1 MVPDGP
7 KGPCGRLDD
16 SHRPSL
22 DSLGFGLAWNDP
34 QAQRSSQPHSCE
46 QRTRNIS
53 ARAEETLLFLRL
65 ASRLFSARRVGRQ
78 AIEMEKL
85 WQLQHR
91 Q

>member
-7 KGPCGRLDD
+7 KGLPGRLDEV
-16 SHRPSL
+16 HLPSL
-22 DSLGFGLAWNDP
+22 DSLGFGLAWDDP
-34 QAQRSSQPHSCE
+34 QAQRSGQPHSCE
-46 QRTRNIS
+46 QRTRDVS
-53 ARAEETLLFLRL
+53 AKAEETLLFLRL
-65 ASRLFSARRVGRQ
+65 VDDPSSVARVGRQ

>member
-7 KGPCGRLDD
+7 KGPPGRLDD
-16 SHRPSL
+16 ADWPSL
-22 DSLGFGLAWNDP
+22 DSLGFGLAWDDP
-34 QAQRSSQPHSCE
+34 QAQRSGQPHSCE
-46 QRTRNIS
+46 QRTRNVS
-53 ARAEETLLFLRL
+53 AKAEETLLFLRL
-65 ASRLFSARRVGRQ
+65 VDGPSLAVDVGRQ